1 MARFNNVEND
11 PPPDTTSSERGD
23 MAAIIFLNIIEEDL
37 GAAAALSLLTKVTP
51 LNLNN

>member
-23 MAAIIFLNIIEEDL
+23 MAAIIFLNTYNRGL
-37 GAAAALSLLTKVTP
+37 GAAALSTTNKSTP